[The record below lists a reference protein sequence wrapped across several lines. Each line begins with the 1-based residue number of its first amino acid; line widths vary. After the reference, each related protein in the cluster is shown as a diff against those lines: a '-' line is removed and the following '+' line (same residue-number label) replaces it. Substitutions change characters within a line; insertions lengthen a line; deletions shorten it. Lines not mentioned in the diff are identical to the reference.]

1 MPHLPGLPVGNGGL
15 LQGHHR
21 DHHRDHHRQTAALIP
36 VNCIVMVME
45 ADTLDKGTVGTLL
58 GHLVEVMVETMLLPV
73 CPLIILI
80 LYRLT

>member
-21 DHHRDHHRQTAALIP
+21 GHHRQTAALIP
-36 VNCIVMVME
+36 VNSIVMVME
-45 ADTLDKGTVGTLL
+45 AGTLDKGTLL

-73 CPLIILI
+73 CPLIILT
-80 LYRLT
+80 LCQLT

>member
-1 MPHLPGLPVGNGGL
+1 MPHLPGLPVGNGGH

-21 DHHRDHHRQTAALIP
+21 GHHRQTAALIP
-36 VNCIVMVME
+36 VNSIVMIME
-45 ADTLDKGTVGTLL
+45 AGTLDKGTVGTLL

-73 CPLIILI
+73 CPLIIPT